1 VRPGDLSGSLVLS
14 KGELLPGA
22 LVLNATYEPLC
33 VVPLRRAVVLVLA
46 EKAVIVEAAGQVLH
60 SERVSIPAPSV
71 VRLSRY
77 VRVPYRR
84 AVPLTRRAVLERD
97 GHQCAYCGTRAD
109 TIDHVRPRSRG
120 GEHIWTNVVA
130 ACARCNHRKGD
141 RLLAE
146 LGWHLPAPPVQP
158 PVTVAVVMGWAK
170 RDPSWQP
177 YLALGPGSWAATDP
191 EAAAPAV

>member
-1 VRPGDLSGSLVLS
+1 VAVSAGSAGS
-14 KGELLPGA
+14 

-33 VVPLRRAVVLVLA
+33 VVTLRRAVVLVLA
-46 EKAVIVEAAGQVLH
+46 EKAIVVECGDAVMH
-60 SERVSIPAPSV
+60 SASTSIAVPSV

-84 AVPLTRRAVLERD
+84 EVPMTRRAVLDRD
-97 GHQCAYCGTRAD
+97 GHRCGYCGARAD

-120 GEHIWTNVVA
+120 GAHVWTNVVA

-146 LGWHLPAPPVQP
+146 LGWHLTNPPAQP
-158 PVTVAVVMGWAK
+158 PVTVAVVMGWA
-170 RDPSWQP
+170 RREPSWQR
-177 YLALGPGSWAATDP
+177 YLHPGPVSWTDMDV
-191 EAAAPAV
+191 APAV

>member
-1 VRPGDLSGSLVLS
+1 VKAVAGNSGS
-14 KGELLPGA
+14 

-33 VVPLRRAVVLVLA
+33 VVTLRRAVVLVLA
-46 EKAVIVEAAGQVLH
+46 EKAIVVEQSAAVMH
-60 SERVSIPAPSV
+60 SATACVPVPSV

-84 AVPLTRRAVLERD
+84 EVPMTRRAVLDRD
-97 GHQCAYCGTRAD
+97 AHRCVYCGVRAD

-141 RLLAE
+141 RLLSE
-146 LGWHLPAPPVQP
+146 LGWHLAVPPVQP
-158 PVTVAVVMGWAK
+158 PATVAVVMGWTK
-170 RDPSWQP
+170 REPSWQR
-177 YLALGPGSWAATDP
+177 YLDP
-191 EAAAPAV
+191 TWGGWTTEVASAV

>member
-1 VRPGDLSGSLVLS
+1 M
-14 KGELLPGA
+14 PGA

-46 EKAVIVEAAGQVLH
+46 EKAVIVEAAGVVLH
-60 SERVSIPAPSV
+60 SERISIPAPSV

-97 GHQCAYCGTRAD
+97 GHVCVYCGTRAD

-141 RLLAE
+141 RLLTE
-146 LGWHLPAPPVQP
+146 LGWHLPAHPAQP
-158 PVTVAVVMGWAK
+158 PVTIALVMGWAK

-177 YLALGPGSWAATDP
+177 YLTPMTVSGCDDAEL
-191 EAAAPAV
+191 AAPAV

>member
-1 VRPGDLSGSLVLS
+1 MS
-14 KGELLPGA
+14 GA

-46 EKAVIVEAAGQVLH
+46 EKAIVVEAGAEVMHSARTSIQV
-60 SERVSIPAPSV
+60 PTV

-84 AVPLTRRAVLERD
+84 EVPLTRRAVLDRD
-97 GHQCAYCGTRAD
+97 THLCMYCGIRAD

-120 GEHIWTNVVA
+120 GLHVWTNVVA

-141 RLLAE
+141 RLLSE
-146 LGWHLPAPPVQP
+146 LGWHLEVAPSQP
-158 PVTVAVVMGWAK
+158 PATVAVVMGWAK
-170 RDPSWQP
+170 KDPAWQR
-177 YLALGPGSWAATDP
+177 YLTWNTLAVDV
-191 EAAAPAV
+191 APAV

>member
-1 VRPGDLSGSLVLS
+1 VTAVS
-14 KGELLPGA
+14 GA

-46 EKAVIVEAAGQVLH
+46 EKAVVVEAGDQVMH
-60 SERVSIPAPSV
+60 SERTTIAVPTV
-71 VRLSRY
+71 VRLARF

-84 AVPLTRRAVLERD
+84 EVPLTRRAVLDRD
-97 GHQCAYCGTRAD
+97 AHSCVYCGTRAD

-120 GEHIWTNVVA
+120 GTHVWTNVVA

-146 LGWHLPAPPVQP
+146 LGWHLSVTPTPPPA
-158 PVTVAVVMGWAK
+158 TVAVVMGWAK

-177 YLALGPGSWAATDP
+177 YLTWQGLSPGV
-191 EAAAPAV
+191 APAV